1 MLVISSNQ
9 KIYLGL
15 QPIDFRKG
23 IDGIKRLCETV
34 CSQQPYSGHLFVFIN
49 RRRTSIKVLSYDG
62 QGFWLSQKR
71 LSSGRFRYWPV
82 QAGPMK
88 QLAVEQ
94 LHVLLRNGNL
104 NVLDTAPDWQPS
116 TASARC

>member
-1 MLVISSNQ
+1 MLVISASQ

-34 CSQQPYSGHLFVFIN
+34 CSQQPTCGHLFVFIN
-49 RRRTSIKVLSYDG
+49 SRRNSIKVLSYDG
-62 QGFWLSQKR
+62 QGYWLSQKR
-71 LSSGRFRYWPV
+71 LSSGRFRHWPT
-82 QAGPMK
+82 QPGLMK

-104 NVLDTAPDWQPS
+104 ASLEIAPDWQPV
-116 TASARC
+116 SARTLR

>member
-1 MLVISSNQ
+1 MLVISANQ

-23 IDGIKRLCETV
+23 IDGIKQLCETV

-62 QGFWLSQKR
+62 QGFWLCQKR
-71 LSSGRFRYWPV
+71 LSSGRFRHWPN
-82 QAGPMK
+82 QIGPMK
-88 QLAVEQ
+88 PLAVEQ
-94 LHVLLRNGNL
+94 LQVLLRNGNL
-104 NVLDTAPDWQPS
+104 DSLEVTPNWQTLSAGAP
-116 TASARC
+116 C